1 MYEEARADDLT
12 AALRELDAASAL
24 VRQRREEL
32 SQAVPAPSYD
42 GCSPKG
48 LRIFETKARRMNRA
62 TKRYLGAVGAFNAA
76 CQNSHNYPREE
87 SGRERLIEADPDSQ
101 TTKS

>member
-12 AALRELDAASAL
+12 AVLRELDAASAL

-32 SQAVPAPSYD
+32 SQAVPASSYD

-48 LRIFETKARRMNRA
+48 LRIFETKARRMNKA
-62 TKRYLGAVGAFNAA
+62 TRRYLGAVCAFNAA
-76 CQNSHNYPREE
+76 CQRDRNRPLEE
-87 SGRERLIEADPDSQ
+87 SEVEQTPLIG
-101 TTKS
+101 

>member
-1 MYEEARADDLT
+1 MYEEARADDL
-12 AALRELDAASAL
+12 AAVLRELDAASAL